1 MSASIKELG
10 QYFTVSPSLQTI
22 VYNYV
27 RNRGELLLEPSFG
40 AGHLLQP
47 FLTADAAYPMMCYE
61 IDERVKP
68 VVTFGPAQRVF
79 YGDFLAG
86 AANLGRKFKTI
97 IGNPPY
103 VKQRSGNL
111 YLKFISACFDA
122 LDDGGEL
129 VFIVPSDFLKLTH
142 AAPLIAKMV
151 DSGSFT
157 DFSFPADERLF
168 EGAAIDVVVF
178 RYQKGLLGNACLVN
192 GERKIYTSVRG
203 VLTFGGPNGI
213 PGRPVEEQF
222 DVYVGLVSGRDEVY
236 KQPFGG
242 MSVLVDEGRQ
252 ERFIF
257 AESFPTGDG
266 VTDAHLLA
274 HKAELL
280 GRGIRAFKETNW
292 YEWGAPRN
300 IRVMRE
306 TAGRPCIYVRT
317 LTRNVAVAFR
327 GVVGYFGGGLL
338 CMIPKA
344 GAGAEVDLD
353 AVVAHLNSEE
363 CKENYM
369 YAGRFKMGQKQLC
382 CMMI

>member
-1 MSASIKELG
+1 MSIKELG
-10 QYFTVSPSLQTI
+10 QYFTVSPSLQAT
-22 VYNYV
+22 VYEFV
-27 RNRGELLLEPSFG
+27 RHRGKLLLEPSFG

-47 FLTADAAYPMMCYE
+47 FLAADAAYPMVCYE
-61 IDERVKP
+61 IDTRVKP
-68 VVTFGPAQRVF
+68 VVRFGPEQHVV
-79 YGDFLAG
+79 YGDFLT
-86 AANLGRKFKTI
+86 ANLERKYKTI

-111 YLKFISACFDA
+111 YLKFIAACFEA
-122 LDDGGEL
+122 LDDDGEL

-151 DSGSFT
+151 AAGSFT

-192 GERKIYTSVRG
+192 GVRKIYTSVRG
-203 VLTFGGPNGI
+203 VLTFGDVNGI
-213 PGRPVEEQF
+213 PGRPVEDQF

-242 MSVLVDEGRQ
+242 MSVLVDEGR
-252 ERFIF
+252 EEHFIF
-257 AESFPTGDG
+257 AESFPTGDST
-266 VTDAHLLA
+266 TDAHLLA

-280 GRGIRAFKETNW
+280 GRGIRTFGEHNW

-300 IRVMRE
+300 IRVMRAA
-306 TAGRPCIYVRT
+306 AGQPCIYVRT
-317 LTRNVAVAFR
+317 LTRNAVVAFR

-344 GAGAEVDLD
+344 GVEVDLD
-353 AVVAHLNSEE
+353 AVVARLNGEE
-363 CKENYM
+363 CKKNYM

>member
-1 MSASIKELG
+1 MTSIKELG
-10 QYFTVSPSLQTI
+10 QYFTVSPSLQAT
-22 VYNYV
+22 VYEFV
-27 RNRGELLLEPSFG
+27 RNRGKLLLEPSFG

-47 FLTADAAYPMMCYE
+47 FLASDAAYPMVCYE
-61 IDERVKP
+61 IDTRVKP
-68 VVTFGPAQRVF
+68 VVGFGPAQRVV
-79 YGDFLAG
+79 YGDFLAEAG
-86 AANLGRKFKTI
+86 SLGRKFKTI

-111 YLKFISACFDA
+111 YLKFIAACFEA
-122 LDDGGEL
+122 LDDDGEL

-151 DSGSFT
+151 AAGSFT

-192 GERKIYTSVRG
+192 GVRRIYTSVRG
-203 VLTFGGPNGI
+203 VLTFGDVNGI

-236 KQPFGG
+236 KQPFGD

-257 AESFPTGDG
+257 AESFPTGNAA
-266 VTDAHLLA
+266 TDAHLLA

-280 GRGIRAFKETNW
+280 GRGIRSFGEHNW

-300 IRVMRE
+300 IRVMRAA
-306 TAGRPCIYVRT
+306 AGQPCIYVRT
-317 LTRNVAVAFR
+317 LTRNAVVAFR

-338 CMIPKA
+338 CMIPRA
-344 GAGAEVDLD
+344 GAAVDLD
-353 AVVAHLNSEE
+353 AVVARLNSEE
-363 CKENYM
+363 CKKNYM